1 MKGCRLVLLHGIYLE
16 HVKIFSGNGTLE
28 YHKQGCCPNN
38 PGSYVEIPFMRSNNI
53 AVNIL
58 LTQLQSRITSHFVI
72 LKHGL
77 HSGTKKCYLS
87 LCFEFAQSPYFLHPL
102 LTSRYLIRLLALKV
116 CFSASGVHF
125 IAWCYILCTKFFS
138 YAWEG
143 VTTSLIF
150 THLCN
155 F

>member
-1 MKGCRLVLLHGIYLE
+1 MFFAIYFSE

-87 LCFEFAQSPYFLHPL
+87 LCFEFAVSLLFTSFIKIPLFDSIAGSKGLFFCLWCPFHRLVLHFMYEILQLCLRRSNHLFNFYSPL
-102 LTSRYLIRLLALKV
+102 
-116 CFSASGVHF
+116 
-125 IAWCYILCTKFFS
+125 
-138 YAWEG
+138 
-143 VTTSLIF
+143 F

>member
-1 MKGCRLVLLHGIYLE
+1 M
-16 HVKIFSGNGTLE
+16 KIFSGNGTLE

-87 LCFEFAQSPYFLHPL
+87 LFFEFAQSPYFLHPL
-102 LTSRYLIRLLALKV
+102 LTSRYFIRLLVLKV
-116 CFSASGVHF
+116 CFFCLWCPFHRLVLHF
-125 IAWCYILCTKFFS
+125 MYEILQLCLRRSNHLFNFYS
-138 YAWEG
+138 P
-143 VTTSLIF
+143 LF

>member
-1 MKGCRLVLLHGIYLE
+1 MFFAIYFSE

-102 LTSRYLIRLLALKV
+102 LTSRYLIWLLALKV

-125 IAWCYILCTKFFS
+125 IAWCFMYEILQLCLRRS
-138 YAWEG
+138 N
-143 VTTSLIF
+143 
-150 THLCN
+150 HLFN
-155 F
+155 FYSPL